1 MKRVSWP
8 AELASLPLLQEHVE
22 TLAQQSGLGPKRLI
36 QLSIALEEV
45 VMNIINHAY
54 APAETGKISI
64 GFEDQG
70 DQVFISI
77 SDTGV
82 AFNPLGMAA
91 PDVKSNLMDRPIG
104 GLGVMMVKK
113 FMDKVAYEH
122 CNNENT
128 LHLTFN
134 KTE

>member
-1 MKRVSWP
+1 MKHASWP
-8 AELASLPLLQEHVE
+8 AELTSLPLLQAHVE
-22 TLAQQSGLGPKRLI
+22 NLAQQSGIGPKRLI

-54 APAETGKISI
+54 GAAATGDLTI

-70 DQVFISI
+70 DQVAISI
-77 SDTGV
+77 SDTGI
-82 AFNPLGMAA
+82 AFDPLGMAA
-91 PDVKSNLMDRPIG
+91 PDVESDLMDRPIG
-104 GLGVMMVKK
+104 GLGVMMVRK
-113 FMDKVAYEH
+113 FMDRVTYER
-122 CNNENT
+122 CSNKNI